1 MWALLPLKDF
11 SGAKQRLS
19 TVLTPAERS
28 GLFLAMV
35 RDVLSVLQS
44 HPNIDNT
51 LIVSDAAEA
60 QQLARDFDAQWLSES
75 SLKVTGLNGA
85 IQAGVG
91 VLADQGIDDVMII
104 HGDLPLISSADIS
117 QLFYVHQQQLQ
128 SARKTD
134 AAAAPTAVTI
144 SPDERREGSNCL
156 MCTPASSMTYRY
168 GSNSFA
174 LHTAQARQLG
184 MPLRVVYMA
193 GAACDIDTP
202 QDLEILVQRATSH
215 NAPHSYTYIAEQAL
229 TARVSAP
236 EASMVESLVETKM
249 NAQLE
254 TQARVERAVDI
265 DMQYGWAG

>member
-1 MWALLPLKDF
+1 MWALLPLKNF

-19 TVLTPAERS
+19 DVLTPAERS

-51 LIVSDAAEA
+51 LIVSDAPEA
-60 QQLARDFDAQWLSES
+60 QQLARDFGAQCLSES
-75 SLKVTGLNGA
+75 SLNVSGLNGS

-104 HGDLPLISSADIS
+104 HGDLPLVSSADIS
-117 QLFYVHQQQLQ
+117 QLFYAHQQQLQ
-128 SARKTD
+128 D
-134 AAAAPTAVTI
+134 AQKKDVTRAPRAMTI

-156 MCTPASSMTYRY
+156 LCTPASSMTYRY
-168 GSNSFA
+168 GSNSFS

-184 MPLRVVYMA
+184 IPLRVVYMA
-193 GAACDIDTP
+193 GTACDIDTP
-202 QDLEILVQRATSH
+202 QDLAILLQRATPN
-215 NAPHSYTYIAEQAL
+215 NAPHSHAYITEQAL
-229 TARVSAP
+229 LGRA
-236 EASMVESLVETKM
+236 ASPAAAVVEPMQETNKS
-249 NAQLE
+249 AQLE
-254 TQARVERAVDI
+254 AKARVELTADI